1 MTKHYKQFLGKKI
14 AVHMSSREEWDRV
27 MATEIKE
34 TQCYWG
40 KYTSESYI
48 ACDDGFVGDE
58 NKIREYGYKIITTDE
73 FFGEDEETRK
83 EKNFSRFLGE
93 LSFSLKAE
101 IAIQYFGLGSVEAF
115 NEIGMKEFI
124 EFVNKLDENIKKEF
138 LAKLIKDHKEVKN
151 IMDILPI

>member
-27 MATEIKE
+27 MATEIKD
-34 TQCYWG
+34 TPYWE

-48 ACDDGFVGDE
+48 ACDDGFIGDE
-58 NKIREYGYKIITTDE
+58 DKMREYGYEIITTDE

-83 EKNFSRFLGE
+83 EKNFLKVLGE

-101 IAIQYFGLGSVEAF
+101 VAIQYFGLGSVEAL

-138 LAKLIKDHKEVKN
+138 LAKLIKDHKEIKN
-151 IMDILPI
+151 IIDKLPI